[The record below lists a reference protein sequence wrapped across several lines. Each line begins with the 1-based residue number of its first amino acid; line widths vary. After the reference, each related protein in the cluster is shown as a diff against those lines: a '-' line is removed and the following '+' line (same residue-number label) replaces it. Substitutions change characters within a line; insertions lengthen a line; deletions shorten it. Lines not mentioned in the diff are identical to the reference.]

1 MSNKNKR
8 KSGLKERADAA
19 KNVLRDGKKQIK
31 DILDPAARKKF
42 LEIGL
47 LILITV
53 VVLAVYIACVEAWH
67 FKEAFI
73 VYMSIWVV
81 TFLAYWFYNRG
92 FSRKGVTPEML
103 PKEWSDEKKRQFI
116 ADGERRIKKSRW
128 MIFIILPF
136 CVVFIVELFMLY
148 IWPTLYGFFAAAN
161 K

>member
-8 KSGLKERADAA
+8 KPGLKERTDAA
-19 KNVLRDGKKQIK
+19 KNVLRDGGKQIK
-31 DILDPAARKKF
+31 AILDPAARKKL
-42 LEIGL
+42 LETGL

-53 VVLAVYIACVEAWH
+53 VVLAVYVACVEAWH
-67 FKEAFI
+67 FKEVFI

-81 TFLAYWFYNRG
+81 AFLSYWFYNRG

-116 ADGERRIKKSRW
+116 EDGERRMKKSRW
-128 MIFIILPF
+128 MIFVIVPF
-136 CVVFIVELFMLY
+136 CAVFIVELFMLY
-148 IWPTLYGFFAAAN
+148 IWPTLYDLFSAAN